1 MRLYT
6 SSRDLPW
13 NSPWAQC
20 GCRVLW
26 SPSRERFIAVW
37 TEEFSQ
43 GIQVWAPDA
52 TISMKL
58 MVSQCPL
65 PPPPHTD
72 GPAYSGGLG
81 FLGTHVIFPRPSRHA
96 PQVTP
101 DTEEGSSLLEP
112 ACCLE
117 FHLVR
122 WAFPGLCLLPSAFPR
137 RRGLDFNTDLS
148 PSFPLPLGGID
159 WEALVIY
166 LSGL

>member
-65 PPPPHTD
+65 PPPPIQMAQLTLED
-72 GPAYSGGLG
+72 LAFWAPMSY
-81 FLGTHVIFPRPSRHA
+81 FHVLADMHPKWRRTQRKA
-96 PQVTP
+96 PLCW
-101 DTEEGSSLLEP
+101 SLLAAWSSTWWDELFR
-112 ACCLE
+112 A
-117 FHLVR
+117 
-122 WAFPGLCLLPSAFPR
+122 SA
-137 RRGLDFNTDLS
+137 
-148 PSFPLPLGGID
+148 SFPQHFPEGGALTLTQIWVPPSPFP
-159 WEALVIY
+159 WEVLIGR
-166 LSGL
+166 L